1 MGRTHAGM
9 VNNRT
14 EKGSR
19 VTADPHVGATPEPLD
34 PTRSFSGYVKW
45 FDSTRGFGF
54 IIPDDGDIGD
64 VLLHFSV
71 LRDHVRRTL
80 PEGAQVVFQ
89 AELGP
94 RGLQATRLISF
105 DLTTAIVPEPTERAL
120 PRRARELAP
129 DQLAS
134 ASPFEPAT
142 VKWFNRPKGYGF
154 LVRGSDGSD
163 IFVHMETM
171 RRAGI
176 IDVLPDEPVQV
187 RLVDS
192 DRGLL
197 AIEVKSP

>member
-1 MGRTHAGM
+1 MGRAHAGL
-9 VNNRT
+9 VHNRT
-14 EKGSR
+14 SKGSR
-19 VTADPHVGATPEPLD
+19 VTVDPHNGAAPEPLD
-34 PTRSFSGYVKW
+34 ATRSLSGYVKW

-71 LRDHVRRTL
+71 LRDHGRRTL
-80 PEGAQVVFQ
+80 PEGAKVVFQ
-89 AELGP
+89 AELGA
-94 RGLQATRLISF
+94 RGLQATALLSF
-105 DLTTAIVPEPTERAL
+105 DLTTAIVPEPAERAL
-120 PRRARELAP
+120 PRRARELGAE
-129 DQLAS
+129 QLAA

-176 IDVLPDEPVQV
+176 IDILPDDPVEV

-197 AIEVKSP
+197 AIEVKSR

>member
-1 MGRTHAGM
+1 MGRTHAEL
-9 VNNRT
+9 VHHRT
-14 EKGSR
+14 SKGSR
-19 VTADPHVGATPEPLD
+19 VTTDPPNAAAQEPLD
-34 PTRSFSGYVKW
+34 ATRALSGYVKW

-54 IIPDDGDIGD
+54 IVPDDGDIGD

-71 LRDHVRRTL
+71 LRDHGRRTL
-80 PEGAQVVFQ
+80 PEGAKVVFQ
-89 AELGP
+89 AELGA
-94 RGLQATRLISF
+94 RGLQATALLSF
-105 DLTTAIVPEPTERAL
+105 DLTTAIVAEPTERAL
-120 PRRARELAP
+120 PRRARELGA

-176 IDVLPDEPVQV
+176 IDVLPDDPVEV

-197 AIEVKSP
+197 AVEVRG

>member
-1 MGRTHAGM
+1 MGRTHAEL
-9 VNNRT
+9 VHNRT
-14 EKGSR
+14 SKGSR
-19 VTADPHVGATPEPLD
+19 VTTDPPNAAAQEPLD
-34 PTRSFSGYVKW
+34 ATRALSGYVKW

-54 IIPDDGDIGD
+54 IVPDDGDIGD

-71 LRDHVRRTL
+71 LRDHGRRTL

-105 DLTTAIVPEPTERAL
+105 DLTTAIVPEATERAL

-176 IDVLPDEPVQV
+176 IDVLPDEPVEV

-197 AIEVKSP
+197 AVEVRG